1 MEPLV
6 PGSVVDGGPVKLLN
20 QMSRNDYKKVHNHFG
35 TIGRISNKSESQYKD
50 YEQELIKNSNL
61 LTAAKGSKNRGSLV
75 GSEQRISSSVSA
87 QRSHGKNAQRY
98 RSGRNNKVS
107 IEMDKEKQTEY
118 RIKWHDSNN
127 PYMDQ

>member
-20 QMSRNDYKKVHNHFG
+20 QLSRNDYKKIHNHFG

-50 YEQELIKNSNL
+50 YEQELLKNSNL
-61 LTAAKGSKNRGSLV
+61 LTAAKATKTRGSLV
-75 GSEQRISSSVSA
+75 GSDQRISSSVSA
-87 QRSHGKNAQRY
+87 HHRSCGKNAQRY

-107 IEMDKEKQTEY
+107 I
-118 RIKWHDSNN
+118 
-127 PYMDQ
+127 